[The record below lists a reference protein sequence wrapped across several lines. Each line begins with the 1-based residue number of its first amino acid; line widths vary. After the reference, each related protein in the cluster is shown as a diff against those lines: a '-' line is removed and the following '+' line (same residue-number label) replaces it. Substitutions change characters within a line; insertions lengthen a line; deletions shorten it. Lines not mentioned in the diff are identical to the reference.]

1 MPTDG
6 KTKTKGF
13 LEQLSTEQLLDL
25 MREEFESSD
34 DGDDELTDRI
44 LEVIEKRE
52 KEEPTG
58 LLTDVDQAWAD
69 FQKYYNTPDS
79 EDCPTDPM
87 GDPGQTAVGQK
98 TNRRRGPGRLLK
110 RLIPVAAV
118 VAVTFSSMV
127 AVQAFGFNIF
137 GALAQWTAETFHFV
151 SETPESAGDPESEAL
166 RQKVQEA
173 FDSCG
178 VTVPAPAWYP
188 EGTEFA
194 EDIQVIEH
202 RGVSIIT
209 CSFAY
214 GDKTFCIEAQQ
225 YYRKEEERVSK
236 QTFEKDALDAEP
248 YYSNGRAFYIMSNTS
263 YNRAVYSSLHTVIT
277 INGNLS
283 LEFLKQ
289 IIDSIGV

>member
-188 EGTEFA
+188 EGTELTK
-194 EDIQVIEH
+194 DIQIIE
-202 RGVSIIT
+202 RTGITYIT
-209 CSFAY
+209 CRFEY
-214 GDKTFCIEAQQ
+214 DNKIFYIEAQQ
-225 YYRKEEERVSK
+225 YYGEERIP
-236 QTFEKDALDAEP
+236 TYTIEKDDLDVETH
-248 YYSNGRAFYIMSNTS
+248 YSNGRAFYIMSNMS
-263 YNRAVYSSLHTVIT
+263 DNRAVYSNDRTIMT

-283 LEFLKQ
+283 SEFLEQ

>member
-6 KTKTKGF
+6 KTQTNGF
-13 LEQLSTEQLLDL
+13 LERLSTEQLLDL
-25 MREEFESSD
+25 MREDFESSES
-34 DGDDELTDRI
+34 GDDERIDRI

-52 KEEPTG
+52 REKPTG
-58 LLTDVDQAWAD
+58 LFSDVDQAWED

-79 EDCPTDPM
+79 EDCPISPM
-87 GDPGQTAVGQK
+87 GDPGQTAAAGQK
-98 TNRRRGPGRLLK
+98 AGRRRGHGRLLK
-110 RLIPVAAV
+110 RLIAVAAV

-137 GALAQWTAETFHFV
+137 GALARWTAETFHFV
-151 SETPESAGDPESEAL
+151 SETPESVGDPESEAL

-188 EGTEFA
+188 EGTELTK
-194 EDIQVIEH
+194 DIQVIELTE
-202 RGVSIIT
+202 VSIIT
-209 CSFAY
+209 CRFAC
-214 GDKTFCIEAQQ
+214 GDKTFYIEAQQ
-225 YYRKEEERVSK
+225 YYREEERVSK
-236 QTFEKDALDAEP
+236 QTFEKDTMEVEP
-248 YYSNGRAFYIMSNTS
+248 YYSNGRAFYIMSNMS
-263 YNRAVYSSLHTVIT
+263 DNRAVYSKDQTAIVIE
-277 INGNLS
+277 GNLS

>member
-6 KTKTKGF
+6 KTQTNGF
-13 LEQLSTEQLLDL
+13 LDQLSTEQLLDL
-25 MREEFESSD
+25 MREDFESSES
-34 DGDDELTDRI
+34 GDDERIDRI

-52 KEEPTG
+52 KEKPTG
-58 LLTDVDQAWAD
+58 LFSDVDQAWED

-79 EDCPTDPM
+79 EDCPINPM
-87 GDPGQTAVGQK
+87 GDPGQTAAAVPKAG
-98 TNRRRGPGRLLK
+98 RRRGHGRLLK
-110 RLIPVAAV
+110 RLIAVAAV

-137 GALAQWTAETFHFV
+137 GALARWTAETFHFV
-151 SETPESAGDPESEAL
+151 SETPESVGDPESEAL

-188 EGTEFA
+188 EGTELTK
-194 EDIQVIEH
+194 DIRVTEYVD
-202 RGVSIIT
+202 GSVVT
-209 CSFAY
+209 CYFVC
-214 GDKTFCIEAQQ
+214 GDKTFYIEAQQ
-225 YYRKEEERVSK
+225 YNKNDRIPGY
-236 QTFEKDALDAEP
+236 TIEKDASNIEE
-248 YYSNGRAFYIMSNTS
+248 YHSNGRLFYIMSNTS
-263 YNRAVYSSLHTVIT
+263 YNRAVHSKDQTVIV
-277 INGNLS
+277 IEGNLS

>member
-6 KTKTKGF
+6 KTQTNGF
-13 LEQLSTEQLLDL
+13 LDQLSTEQLLDL
-25 MREEFESSD
+25 MREDFESSES
-34 DGDDELTDRI
+34 GDDERIDRI

-52 KEEPTG
+52 REKPTG
-58 LLTDVDQAWAD
+58 LFSDVDQAWED

-79 EDCPTDPM
+79 EDCPINPM
-87 GDPGQTAVGQK
+87 GDSGQTAAAGQK
-98 TNRRRGPGRLLK
+98 AGRRRGHERLLK
-110 RLIPVAAV
+110 RLIAVAAV

-137 GALAQWTAETFHFV
+137 GALARWTAETFHFV
-151 SETPESAGDPESEAL
+151 SETPESVGNPESEAL

-188 EGTEFA
+188 EGTELA
-194 EDIQVIEH
+194 EDIQVIDRAE
-202 RGVSIIT
+202 VSIIA
-209 CSFAY
+209 CSFSY

-225 YYRKEEERVSK
+225 YYGEERIP
-236 QTFEKDALDAEP
+236 TYTIEKDDLDVET
-248 YYSNGRAFYIMSNTS
+248 YYSNGRAFYIMSNMPD
-263 YNRAVYSSLHTVIT
+263 NRAVYSSGHTVIT
-277 INGNLS
+277 INGSLS

-289 IIDSIGV
+289 IIDSIGA